1 MPDLS
6 VSHPRFPIYIP
17 SLGRADT
24 GQTARQ
30 LRAMGVRFRIIVEQA
45 EHDEYAREFGVQN
58 LLILDPEYQRTYE
71 TCDDLGTT
79 KRVGP
84 GAARNFAWEHSMREG
99 YPWHWVMDD
108 NIRSFKRL
116 HQNQRREVTD
126 GTMFHAMETFCLRY
140 TNVAMAGPNYV
151 TFAPHRTPRPPF
163 QVGTR
168 IYSCNLIRND
178 VPFRWRGRYNED
190 TILSLDMLT
199 AGWNTVQ
206 FNAFLTEKNGT
217 QIQQGGNTEAFYA
230 KEGTYNKSKMLVDLY
245 PEVTELVKRWDR
257 WHHYVDYSQWR
268 KRPLIRRDDLV
279 IPDENP
285 YAGLKLVDAPPRAMR
300 FLDEQQIAKL
310 KHGRSEHSGH

>member
-1 MPDLS
+1 
-6 VSHPRFPIYIP
+6 
-17 SLGRADT
+17 
-24 GQTARQ
+24 
-30 LRAMGVRFRIIVEQA
+30 
-45 EHDEYAREFGVQN
+45 
-58 LLILDPEYQRTYE
+58 
-71 TCDDLGTT
+71 
-79 KRVGP
+79 
-84 GAARNFAWEHSMREG
+84 MRER

-151 TFAPHRTPRPPF
+151 TFAQHREPRPPF

-199 AGWNTVQ
+199 AGWNTVL

-217 QIQQGGNTEAFYA
+217 QLQKGGNTDTLYLD
-230 KEGTYNKSKMLVDLY
+230 GTYDKSKMLADLF
-245 PEVTELVKRWDR
+245 PDVTRLVKRWDR
-257 WHHYVDYSQWR
+257 WHHHVDYSQWR
-268 KRPLIRRDDLV
+268 KRPLIRRDDLEL
-279 IPDENP
+279 PAENP
-285 YAGLKLVDAPPRAMR
+285 YAGLKLVDAPPRSMR
-300 FLDEQQIAKL
+300 FLDEQQIATL
-310 KHGRSEHSGH
+310 KHGLSERSER